1 MGGLTLDTGALI
13 ALERTRKRIR
23 EIVAAAQAGKDRI
36 TVPTVAIAE
45 WWRGPDKRR
54 QLIRAMFDV
63 EPLDEELAN
72 SAGEALASL
81 RKGGHIDAG
90 VTIDAIVMA
99 SAARRGDVVFTSDL
113 DDLARFNRFFPNV
126 RIFTF

>member
-36 TVPTVAIAE
+36 TVPAVAITE

-63 EPLDEELAN
+63 EPLDEELAK
-72 SAGEALASL
+72 SAGQALSSL
-81 RKGGHIDAG
+81 RRAGDVDAG

-99 SAARRGDVVFTSDL
+99 SAARRGDVLFTSDV
-113 DDLARFNRFFPNV
+113 DDFSRFGRYFPNV
-126 RIFTF
+126 RILSI